1 MAVVIGGGTTRF
13 IMKNYRRTIAK
24 LQKAL
29 LLQGRQIRMST
40 RQFYS
45 EEQNRLIDF
54 YTLTE
59 GKNDVLKTASLPE
72 VMKFLAAEYQKGRDD
87 GSDN

>member
-1 MAVVIGGGTTRF
+1 
-13 IMKNYRRTIAK
+13 MKSYRKTISK

-29 LLQGRQIRMST
+29 LLKGRQIRMTT

-45 EEQNRLIDF
+45 EQSERLIDY

-59 GKNDVLKTASLPE
+59 GKNDVFKSASLPE
-72 VMKFLAAEYQKGRDD
+72 VMRFLAAEYAKENDD
-87 GSDN
+87 GPDS

>member
-1 MAVVIGGGTTRF
+1 MIS
-13 IMKNYRRTIAK
+13 YRKVIAK

-29 LLQGRQIRMST
+29 LLCGRQIRLSS

-45 EEQNRLIDF
+45 EQQNRLIDF

-59 GKNDVLKTASLPE
+59 GKEDLLKTCSLPE
-72 VMKFLAAEYQKGRDD
+72 VMRFLAAEYQKEKGDAT
-87 GSDN
+87 NN